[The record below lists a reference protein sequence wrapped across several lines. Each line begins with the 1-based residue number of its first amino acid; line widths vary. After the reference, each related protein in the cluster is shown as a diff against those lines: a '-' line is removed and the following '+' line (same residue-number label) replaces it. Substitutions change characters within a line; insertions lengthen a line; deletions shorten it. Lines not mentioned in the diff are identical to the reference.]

1 MHPKQIC
8 EDFKSMDA
16 RLMLDNGDLYIENP
30 EKVCTELEEFVKLYK
45 PRIIQFLQGQYT
57 DKDHSINQTI
67 EKIMNYFAGIEQAM
81 NKKIENWLNHD
92 NESLDMIV
100 NQLFI
105 ELWNNGW
112 TDFGKPID
120 NYESQKTNT
129 LCSTIFQRA
138 MSYFKGS

>member
-1 MHPKQIC
+1 
-8 EDFKSMDA
+8 MDA

-30 EKVCTELEEFVKLYK
+30 EKICTELEEFVKSYK

-81 NKKIENWLNHD
+81 NKKIEDWLNHD
-92 NESLDMIV
+92 GEALDMIV

-112 TDFGKPID
+112 TDIRTPID
-120 NYESQKTNT
+120 DYESQKTNT
-129 LCSTIFQRA
+129 LCSNIFQRA